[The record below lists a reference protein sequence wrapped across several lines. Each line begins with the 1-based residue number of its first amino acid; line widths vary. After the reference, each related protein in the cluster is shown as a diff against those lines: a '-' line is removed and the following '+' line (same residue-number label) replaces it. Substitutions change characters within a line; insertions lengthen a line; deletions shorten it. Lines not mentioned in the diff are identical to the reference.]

1 MLITTI
7 IFVIL
12 FIVLLCFCLK
22 LIKKQNILLKQKD
35 IETRL
40 NSLNDKFNI
49 LIQNY
54 GKKVLELDNLTHQI
68 EDKRKDLSFLK
79 IQYDDQNKTYKDLQE
94 NINYIRKENDQFYK
108 QQKKTIEQRL
118 EDFKKVTKI
127 AADNYVNNIEKV
139 YEHAEAGH
147 TEKMTRLKEEFNE
160 AAAALNNLKE
170 TRKAAYEAILK
181 QKQIKEKSI
190 FYTVQL
196 DEKCLHD
203 INLLNSI
210 SNQLI
215 DSRPLNMVIWT
226 SYYSKKVNELCSRII
241 GTEIKSGIYKIT
253 FLPTN
258 QCYIGQAKDLKE
270 RIRTHIKAGSCHI
283 DTPSNNKLYEKMG
296 KNSIQNFTFQIL
308 EYCSVEKL
316 NQKEKYYIDLYQS
329 YDYGF
334 NSNRGISK

>member
-1 MLITTI
+1 MNIAFLII
-7 IFVIL
+7 SIC
-12 FIVLLCFCLK
+12 LLCLSYYFYQQ
-22 LIKKQNILLKQKD
+22 IKK
-35 IETRL
+35 
-40 NSLNDKFNI
+40 
-49 LIQNY
+49 
-54 GKKVLELDNLTHQI
+54 KKVNLEQEQKKKQQI
-68 EDKRKDLSFLK
+68 EKQILQLKNNYQKSKKECIFLKDLK
-79 IQYDDQNKTYKDLQE
+79 IQKSYQIDYLNNVLKDKEEYHQSLISKINDLKQQSNNFYNQEKKIVDQQLERY
-94 NINYIRKENDQFYK
+94 KENSSKAAQNYF
-108 QQKKTIEQRL
+108 ENL
-118 EDFKKVTKI
+118 EK
-127 AADNYVNNIEKV
+127 A
-139 YEHAEAGH
+139 YEHADAAH
-147 TEKMTRLKEEFNE
+147 AEKLARLKEEQD
-160 AAAALNNLKE
+160 AAAADLNNLKE
-170 TRKAAYEAILK
+170 TRKAAYEAVLK
-181 QKQIKEKSI
+181 EKEIKEKSS

-196 DEKCLHD
+196 DKKCLHD
-203 INLLNSI
+203 ISLLNSI

-308 EYCSVEKL
+308 EYCSIEKL

>member
-1 MLITTI
+1 MNIAFLII
-7 IFVIL
+7 SIC
-12 FIVLLCFCLK
+12 LLCLSYYFYQQ
-22 LIKKQNILLKQKD
+22 IKK
-35 IETRL
+35 
-40 NSLNDKFNI
+40 
-49 LIQNY
+49 
-54 GKKVLELDNLTHQI
+54 KKVNLEQEQKKKQQI
-68 EDKRKDLSFLK
+68 EKQILQLKNNYQKSKKECIFLKDLK
-79 IQYDDQNKTYKDLQE
+79 IQKSYQIDYLNNVLKDKEEYHQSLISKINDLKQQSNNFYNQEKKIVDQQLERY
-94 NINYIRKENDQFYK
+94 KENSSKAAQNYF
-108 QQKKTIEQRL
+108 ENL
-118 EDFKKVTKI
+118 EK
-127 AADNYVNNIEKV
+127 A
-139 YEHAEAGH
+139 YEHADAAH
-147 TEKMTRLKEEFNE
+147 AEKLARLKEEQD
-160 AAAALNNLKE
+160 AAAADLNNLKE
-170 TRKAAYEAILK
+170 TRKAAYEAVLK
-181 QKQIKEKSI
+181 EKEIKEKSS
-190 FYTVQL
+190 FYT
-196 DEKCLHD
+196 DKKCLHD
-203 INLLNSI
+203 ISLLNSI

-308 EYCSVEKL
+308 EYCSIEKL

>member
-1 MLITTI
+1 MNIAFLII
-7 IFVIL
+7 SIC
-12 FIVLLCFCLK
+12 LLCLSYYFYQQ
-22 LIKKQNILLKQKD
+22 IKK
-35 IETRL
+35 
-40 NSLNDKFNI
+40 
-49 LIQNY
+49 
-54 GKKVLELDNLTHQI
+54 KKVNLEQEQKKKQQI
-68 EDKRKDLSFLK
+68 EKQILQLKNNYQKSKKECIFLKDLK
-79 IQYDDQNKTYKDLQE
+79 IQKSYQIDYLNNVLKDKEEYHQSLISKINDLKQQSNNFYNQEKKIVDQQLERY
-94 NINYIRKENDQFYK
+94 KENSSKAAQNYF
-108 QQKKTIEQRL
+108 ENL
-118 EDFKKVTKI
+118 EK
-127 AADNYVNNIEKV
+127 A
-139 YEHAEAGH
+139 YEHADAAH
-147 TEKMTRLKEEFNE
+147 AEKLARLKEEQD
-160 AAAALNNLKE
+160 AAAADLNNLKE
-170 TRKAAYEAILK
+170 TRKAAYEAVLK
-181 QKQIKEKSI
+181 EKEIKEKSS

-196 DEKCLHD
+196 DKKCLHD
-203 INLLNSI
+203 ISLYA
-210 SNQLI
+210 
-215 DSRPLNMVIWT
+215 LNMVIWT

-308 EYCSVEKL
+308 EYCSIEKL

>member
-1 MLITTI
+1 MQSFEICIICLTI
-7 IFVIL
+7 C
-12 FIVLLCFCLK
+12 IVLFQIWFYLK
-22 LIKKQNILLKQKD
+22 IKKIKINKEQQLKEKNQLIQDIKNLSQQK
-35 IETRL
+35 
-40 NSLNDKFNI
+40 NDKKLLLN
-49 LIQNY
+49 
-54 GKKVLELDNLTHQI
+54 
-68 EDKRKDLSFLK
+68 
-79 IQYDDQNKTYKDLQE
+79 
-94 NINYIRKENDQFYK
+94 NINIEIINS
-108 QQKKTIEQRL
+108 KKTIE
-118 EDFKKVTKI
+118 EKKEQIKYIDSTIEEKRHQAKNIYQEEVKKTKAEI
-127 AADNYVNNIEKV
+127 EQYKNAVNQAANTYIDNIQKQ
-139 YEHAEAGH
+139 YEHAEAAH
-147 TEKMTRLKEEFNE
+147 AQKMASLKAEQT
-160 AAAALNNLKE
+160 AAAASLNAIKE